1 MCMKVLLA
9 DENSQRAG
17 ALARLLESDATLNV
31 ILLGNDLS
39 LIDAVRYHTP
49 DIVLVDI
56 SRADRDAL
64 DSVRAL
70 SASDIEKPVALF
82 VDEDDESLMEDAFAA
97 GICSYNVLDTP
108 VRDVKPLLR
117 SAIALYRRFRKTNAE
132 LVAARKTL
140 SDREAIDRAKLLFM
154 KQERCREE
162 EAYRWLRKQA
172 MEHSRKISDIAK
184 DYLLHNDGK
193 PAALALLAV

>member
-1 MCMKVLLA
+1 MKVLLA

-17 ALARLLESDATLNV
+17 ALARLLEADVTLKV
-31 ILLGNDLS
+31 ILLGTDIS
-39 LIDAVRYHTP
+39 LIDAVRYHAP

-70 SASDIEKPVALF
+70 AASDIEKPVALF

-172 MEHSRKISDIAK
+172 MEQSKKIADIAK
-184 DYLLHNDGK
+184 DYLMHNNGS
-193 PAALALLAV
+193 PTA

>member
-31 ILLGNDLS
+31 ILLGSDLS
-39 LIDAVRYHTP
+39 LIDAVRHHTP

-193 PAALALLAV
+193 PAA

>member
-132 LVAARKTL
+132 LAAARKTL

-172 MEHSRKISDIAK
+172 MEHSRKIADIAK

-193 PAALALLAV
+193 PTA

>member
-1 MCMKVLLA
+1 MKVLLA

-17 ALARLLESDATLNV
+17 ALARLLEADGTLDI
-31 ILLGNDLS
+31 ILLDTQTS
-39 LIDAVRYHTP
+39 LIEAVRCHAP

-70 SASDIEKPVALF
+70 SASPLERPVALF
-82 VDEDDESLMEDAFAA
+82 VDEDDETLMEEAFAA

-108 VRDVKPLLR
+108 VKNVKPLLR
-117 SAIALYRRFRKTNAE
+117 SAIALYHRFRKTNAE
-132 LVAARKTL
+132 LLAAKKTL
-140 SDREAIDRAKLLFM
+140 SERETIDRAKFLFM
-154 KQERCREE
+154 KQERCKEE

-172 MEHSRKISDIAK
+172 MQHSKKIADIAS
-184 DYLLHNDGK
+184 DYLSNHTGK
-193 PAALALLAV
+193 PVK